1 MVDAKT
7 ARLIDH
13 LQGMMSAERIEKID
27 RNIRN
32 RTRHITIL
40 LENIYQSQNA
50 SAVLRSAECLGIQ
63 DVHVVENDNLF
74 EVNPDI
80 VMGASKWLTIHR
92 YNSQPQNTTSAIRKL
107 KRDGYRVVATMPH
120 ENECMI
126 DDIEIDQPTVF
137 MFGTELTGL
146 SDEAIAEADGFVKI
160 PMYGFTE
167 SFNISVSAALVM
179 QTIVTRLRKS
189 DIPWQLTDA
198 ERQELTL
205 EWCRK
210 SLKTPDLIIER
221 FLSESLQ

>member
-1 MVDAKT
+1 MVDDKT
-7 ARLIDH
+7 ARLIEH
-13 LQGMMSAERIEKID
+13 LHGMMSAERIEKIE
-27 RNIRN
+27 RNLRN
-32 RTRHITIL
+32 RTRHVTIL
-40 LENIYQSQNA
+40 LENIFQSQNA

-63 DVHVVENDNLF
+63 DIHVVENDNLF
-74 EVNPDI
+74 EVNPEI
-80 VMGASKWLTIHR
+80 VMGAAKWLTIHR

-107 KRDGYRVVATMPH
+107 KRDGYRVVA
-120 ENECMI
+120 ECMI

-179 QTIVTRLRKS
+179 QTIITRLRKS

>member
-1 MVDAKT
+1 MVDDKT
-7 ARLIDH
+7 ARLIEH
-13 LQGMMSAERIEKID
+13 LQGMMSAERIEKIE
-27 RNIRN
+27 RNLRN
-32 RTRHITIL
+32 RTRHVTIL
-40 LENIYQSQNA
+40 LENIFQSQNA

-63 DVHVVENDNLF
+63 DIHVVENDNLF
-74 EVNPDI
+74 EVNPEI
-80 VMGASKWLTIHR
+80 VMGAAKWLTIHP

-179 QTIVTRLRKS
+179 QTIITRLRKS